1 MDIYKKSI
9 SELSELINKKTI
21 SSIEMTNYFI
31 RRIRSFDKNLNSF
44 ITVDEDFSYAQAK
57 IADKKIAANK
67 NTFLTGIP
75 IAHKDL
81 FSTKGI
87 LTTCASKM
95 LENYIPPY
103 DATVV
108 SKLNNQGMVTLGKT
122 NMDEFAMGSS
132 NESSYFGSVK
142 NPWDLTKVP
151 GGSSG
156 GSASAVAARL
166 SPIAT
171 GSDTGGSIRQPAS
184 FCGLTG
190 LKPTYGSVSRYGM
203 IAYASSLDQGGPLA
217 TSAEDCAI
225 LFNIIRGF
233 DNNDPTSNFKIKQ
246 NEVKLNLNKKNFKSI
261 SIGIPKE
268 YFSKDLDKNISDVI
282 DQSIGVFK
290 KLGFNF
296 KEISLPQH
304 GYTIPAYYII
314 ASAEASSNLSR
325 YDGVKFGYRCKNP
338 KNLEDLYSRTRKE
351 GFGKEVKKRIMI
363 GAYALS
369 SGYYDEY
376 YMRALRIRRII
387 RDNFLNAFKDVDYI
401 FAPTCPS
408 TAFNIGEKTSNAL
421 EMYLSDIYT
430 TPVNLAGL
438 PAVSI
443 PVGFSNKMPVGMQI
457 IGNDFNENGILNI
470 AHAFQKETDWHNK
483 VPREFDH
490 EWLGMRNR
498 IRDSCSVINKK

>member
-9 SELSELINKKTI
+9 TELSALLKKKEL
-21 SSIEMTNYFI
+21 SSLEMTKYFLN
-31 RRIRSFDKNLNSF
+31 RINSHDSKLNSF
-44 ITVDEDFSYAQAK
+44 ISVNEDRAIKQAK
-57 IADKKIAANK
+57 LADNLLSKNK
-67 NTFLTGIP
+67 NSLLTGIP

-87 LTTCASKM
+87 LTSCGSKM
-95 LENYIPPY
+95 LENYYPPF

-108 SKLNNQGMVTLGKT
+108 SRLAKKGMVSVGKT

-132 NESSYFGSVK
+132 NESSYFGPVK
-142 NPWDLTKVP
+142 NPWNLTRVP

-166 SPIAT
+166 VPIAT

-203 IAYASSLDQGGPLA
+203 IAYASSLDQGGPIA
-217 TSAEDCAI
+217 KSAEDCAL
-225 LFNIIRGF
+225 LFDEIKGY
-233 DNNDPTSNFKIKQ
+233 DTNDPTSNYKIK
-246 NEVKLNLNKKNFKSI
+246 EKKIKLNLKKENVKNI
-261 SIGIPKE
+261 TIGIPKE
-268 YFSKDLDKNISDVI
+268 YFSENLDSKISDVLNI
-282 DQSIGVFK
+282 SIEIFK

-296 KEISLPQH
+296 KEVSLPNH
-304 GYTIPAYYII
+304 NYTIPAYYII

-325 YDGVKFGYRCKNP
+325 YDGIKFGYRCDKP
-338 KNLEDLYSRTRKE
+338 KNLEDLYLKTRKE

-376 YMRALRIRRII
+376 YMRALKIRRII
-387 RDNFLNAFKDVDYI
+387 KDNFMKAFENIDFL
-401 FAPTCPS
+401 FAPTCPT
-408 TAFNIGEKTSNAL
+408 TAFDIGEKTSDAVA
-421 EMYLSDIYT
+421 MYLSDIYT

-443 PVGFSNKMPVGMQI
+443 PVGFSNNMPVGMQI
-457 IGNDFNENGILNI
+457 IGNYFSEEDILNI
-470 AHAFQKETDWHNK
+470 AHLYQIETDWHK
-483 VPREFDH
+483 KIPEEFNC
-490 EWLGMRNR
+490 E
-498 IRDSCSVINKK
+498 

>member
-1 MDIYKKSI
+1 MDIYNKSVV
-9 SELSELINKKTI
+9 ELSKLLNKKKV
-21 SSIEMTNYFI
+21 SSLEMTDYFI
-31 RRIRSFDKNLNSF
+31 NRIKSFDPKLNSF
-44 ITVDEDFSYAQAK
+44 ITIDEVHARKQAK
-57 IADKKIAANK
+57 IADELIAN
-67 NTFLTGIP
+67 NNNNLLTGIP

-81 FSTKGI
+81 FSTKGM

-95 LENYIPPY
+95 LENYTPPF
-103 DATVV
+103 DATIVN
-108 SKLNNQGMVTLGKT
+108 KLNEAGMVNIGKT

-132 NESSYFGSVK
+132 NESSYFGVVK
-142 NPWDLTKVP
+142 NPWDLKKVP

-166 SPIAT
+166 IPIAT

-203 IAYASSLDQGGPLA
+203 IAYASSLDQGGPIA
-217 TSAEDCAI
+217 TSAEDCAL
-225 LFNIIRGF
+225 LFNKIKGY
-233 DNNDPTSNFKIKQ
+233 DKNDPTSNFNTDQ
-246 NEVKLNLNKKNFKSI
+246 DEVKLALKKQDTKNI
-261 SIGIPKE
+261 TIGIPKE
-268 YFSKDLDKNISDVI
+268 YFSKDLDRNISDI
-282 DQSIGVFK
+282 IYQSIEVFK

-296 KEISLPQH
+296 KEISLPDH
-304 GYTIPAYYII
+304 DYTIPAYYII

-325 YDGVKFGYRCKNP
+325 YDGVKFGHRCDNP
-338 KNLEDLYSRTRKE
+338 KNLEDLYLRTRKE

-376 YMRALRIRRII
+376 YMKALKIRRII
-387 RDNFLNAFKDVDYI
+387 RDNFINAFKDVDYI

-408 TAFNIGEKTSNAL
+408 TAFDLGEKSSDAV

-438 PAVSI
+438 PAISI
-443 PVGFSNKMPVGMQI
+443 PVGFSNNMPVGMQI
-457 IGNDFNENGILNI
+457 IGNYFTEANILSI
-470 AHAFQKETDWHNK
+470 AHLFQEETDWHNK
-483 VPREFDH
+483 IPKDFDH
-490 EWLGMRNR
+490 E
-498 IRDSCSVINKK
+498 

>member
-1 MDIYKKSI
+1 MDIYNKSVV
-9 SELSELINKKTI
+9 ELSKLLNKKKV
-21 SSIEMTNYFI
+21 SSLEMTDYFI
-31 RRIRSFDKNLNSF
+31 NRIKSFDSKLNSF
-44 ITVDEDFSYAQAK
+44 ITIDEDHARKQAK
-57 IADKKIAANK
+57 IADELIAN
-67 NTFLTGIP
+67 NNNNLLTGIP

-81 FSTKGI
+81 FSTKGM

-95 LENYIPPY
+95 LENYTPPF
-103 DATVV
+103 DATIVN
-108 SKLNNQGMVTLGKT
+108 KLNEAGMVNIGKT

-132 NESSYFGSVK
+132 NESSYFGVVK
-142 NPWDLTKVP
+142 NPWDLKKVP

-166 SPIAT
+166 IPIAT

-203 IAYASSLDQGGPLA
+203 IAYASSLDQGGPIA
-217 TSAEDCAI
+217 TSAEDCAL
-225 LFNIIRGF
+225 LFNKIKGY
-233 DNNDPTSNFKIKQ
+233 DKNDPTSNFNTDQ
-246 NEVKLNLNKKNFKSI
+246 DEVKLALKKQDTKNI
-261 SIGIPKE
+261 TIGIPKE
-268 YFSKDLDKNISDVI
+268 YFSKDLDRNISDI
-282 DQSIGVFK
+282 IYQSIEVFK

-296 KEISLPQH
+296 KEISLPDH
-304 GYTIPAYYII
+304 DYTIPAYYII

-325 YDGVKFGYRCKNP
+325 YDGVKFGHRCDKP
-338 KNLEDLYSRTRKE
+338 KNLEDLYLRTRKE

-376 YMRALRIRRII
+376 YMKALKIRRII
-387 RDNFLNAFKDVDYI
+387 RDNFINAFKDVDYI

-408 TAFNIGEKTSNAL
+408 TAFDLGEKSSDAV

-438 PAVSI
+438 PAISI
-443 PVGFSNKMPVGMQI
+443 PVGFSNNMPVGMQI
-457 IGNDFNENGILNI
+457 IGNYFTEANILSI
-470 AHAFQKETDWHNK
+470 AHLFQEETDWHNK
-483 VPREFDH
+483 IPKDFDH
-490 EWLGMRNR
+490 E
-498 IRDSCSVINKK
+498 

>member
-9 SELSELINKKTI
+9 SELSELINKKAI

-57 IADKKIAANK
+57 IADKQIAANK

-184 FCGLTG
+184 FTGTVG
-190 LKPTYGSVSRYGM
+190 LKPTYGSCSRYG
-203 IAYASSLDQGGPLA
+203 IVAFASSLDQAGPM
-217 TSAEDCAI
+217 
-225 LFNIIRGF
+225 
-233 DNNDPTSNFKIKQ
+233 
-246 NEVKLNLNKKNFKSI
+246 
-261 SIGIPKE
+261 
-268 YFSKDLDKNISDVI
+268 SKDEAKA
-282 DQSIGVFK
+282 
-290 KLGFNF
+290 
-296 KEISLPQH
+296 
-304 GYTIPAYYII
+304 TIP
-314 ASAEASSNLSR
+314 
-325 YDGVKFGYRCKNP
+325 
-338 KNLEDLYSRTRKE
+338 
-351 GFGKEVKKRIMI
+351 
-363 GAYALS
+363 
-369 SGYYDEY
+369 
-376 YMRALRIRRII
+376 
-387 RDNFLNAFKDVDYI
+387 
-401 FAPTCPS
+401 
-408 TAFNIGEKTSNAL
+408 
-421 EMYLSDIYT
+421 
-430 TPVNLAGL
+430 
-438 PAVSI
+438 
-443 PVGFSNKMPVGMQI
+443 
-457 IGNDFNENGILNI
+457 
-470 AHAFQKETDWHNK
+470 
-483 VPREFDH
+483 
-490 EWLGMRNR
+490 
-498 IRDSCSVINKK
+498 

>member
-1 MDIYKKSI
+1 
-9 SELSELINKKTI
+9 
-21 SSIEMTNYFI
+21 
-31 RRIRSFDKNLNSF
+31 
-44 ITVDEDFSYAQAK
+44 
-57 IADKKIAANK
+57 
-67 NTFLTGIP
+67 
-75 IAHKDL
+75 
-81 FSTKGI
+81 
-87 LTTCASKM
+87 
-95 LENYIPPY
+95 
-103 DATVV
+103 
-108 SKLNNQGMVTLGKT
+108 
-122 NMDEFAMGSS
+122 
-132 NESSYFGSVK
+132 
-142 NPWDLTKVP
+142 
-151 GGSSG
+151 
-156 GSASAVAARL
+156 
-166 SPIAT
+166 
-171 GSDTGGSIRQPAS
+171 
-184 FCGLTG
+184 
-190 LKPTYGSVSRYGM
+190 M

-282 DQSIGVFK
+282 DQSIGIFK

-325 YDGVKFGYRCKNP
+325 YDGVKFGHRCKNP
-338 KNLEDLYSRTRKE
+338 KNLQDLYSRTRKE

-483 VPREFDH
+483 IPRGFDH
-490 EWLGMRNR
+490 E
-498 IRDSCSVINKK
+498 

>member
-57 IADKKIAANK
+57 IADKQIAANK

-282 DQSIGVFK
+282 DHSIGIFK

-325 YDGVKFGYRCKNP
+325 YDGVKFGHRCKNP
-338 KNLEDLYSRTRKE
+338 KNLQDLYSRTRKE

-376 YMRALRIRRII
+376 YIRALRIRRII

-483 VPREFDH
+483 IPREFDH
-490 EWLGMRNR
+490 E
-498 IRDSCSVINKK
+498 

>member
-1 MDIYKKSI
+1 MDIYKKSVI
-9 SELSELINKKTI
+9 ELSKLLNKREV
-21 SSIEMTNYFI
+21 SSLEMTDYFI
-31 RRIRSFDKNLNSF
+31 NRIKVFDLKLNSF
-44 ITVDEDFSYAQAK
+44 ITIDEDHAREQAK
-57 IADKKIAANK
+57 IADELIAN
-67 NTFLTGIP
+67 NNNNLLTGIP

-81 FSTKGI
+81 FSTKGM

-95 LENYIPPY
+95 LENYTPPFN
-103 DATVV
+103 ATVV
-108 SKLNNQGMVTLGKT
+108 NKLNEEGMVSVGKT

-132 NESSYFGSVK
+132 NESSYFGVVK
-142 NPWDLTKVP
+142 NPWDLRKVP

-166 SPIAT
+166 IPIAT

-203 IAYASSLDQGGPLA
+203 IAYASSLDQGGPIA
-217 TSAEDCAI
+217 TSAEDCAL
-225 LFNIIRGF
+225 LFNKIKGY
-233 DNNDPTSNFKIKQ
+233 DKNDPTSNYNADQDEIK
-246 NEVKLNLNKKNFKSI
+246 LALKKKDIKNI
-261 SIGIPKE
+261 NIGIPKE
-268 YFSKDLDKNISDVI
+268 YFSKDLDKKISDI
-282 DQSIGVFK
+282 ICQSFEVFK

-296 KEISLPQH
+296 KEISLPEH
-304 GYTIPAYYII
+304 DYTIPAYYII

-325 YDGVKFGYRCKNP
+325 YDGVKFGHRCDNP
-338 KNLEDLYSRTRKE
+338 KNLEDLYLRTRKE

-376 YMRALRIRRII
+376 YMKALKIRRII
-387 RDNFLNAFKDVDYI
+387 RDNFINAFKDVDYI

-408 TAFNIGEKTSNAL
+408 TAFDLGEKSSDAV

-438 PAVSI
+438 PAISI
-443 PVGFSNKMPVGMQI
+443 PVGFSNNMPVGMQI
-457 IGNDFNENGILNI
+457 IGNYFTEANILSI
-470 AHAFQKETDWHNK
+470 AHLFQEETGWHNRI
-483 VPREFDH
+483 PEDFDH
-490 EWLGMRNR
+490 E
-498 IRDSCSVINKK
+498 